1 MSDGVPNTPLTSA
14 TIAAEMPVAQVLL
27 VARLL
32 PLLAAGEDVLPAEAT
47 STTAPTSEFSLLH
60 DFSGDK
66 FFDAERGG
74 FVFYTGKDPTDG
86 TVDFVGAAEG
96 DFSQG

>member
-1 MSDGVPNTPLTSA
+1 
-14 TIAAEMPVAQVLL
+14 MPVAQVLL

-32 PLLAAGEDVLPAEAT
+32 PLLAAGEDVLPAGAT
-47 STTAPTSEFSLLH
+47 STTAPTEFSLLH

-74 FVFYTGKDPTDG
+74 FEFYTDKDPTDG

-96 DFSQG
+96 EFSQG